1 MTEQEIRAY
10 ALMIAEI
17 KNQGKFSNIKNCE
30 GSILELN
37 PRQLTYLE
45 AIERYIADK
54 NFWKIS
60 DNGKHYSGEV
70 S

>member
-45 AIERYIADK
+45 DGLMLHRWNIDFIPCC
-54 NFWKIS
+54 
-60 DNGKHYSGEV
+60 
-70 S
+70 